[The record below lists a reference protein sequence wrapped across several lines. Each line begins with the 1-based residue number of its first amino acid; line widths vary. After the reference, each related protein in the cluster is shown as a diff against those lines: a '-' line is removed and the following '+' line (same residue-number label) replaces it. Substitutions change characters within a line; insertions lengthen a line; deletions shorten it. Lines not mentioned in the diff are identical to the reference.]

1 MPLEED
7 HALALGRLE
16 TALCQRLKLESSRAT
31 FMSAKRPPMSIAT
44 SAVMS
49 AIVKRSP
56 ATNSRPFS
64 SRSPVRVA
72 DARPHAA
79 LHRSLGIAC
88 NDPERLD
95 SYFESCVRLPQTAP
109 VPSAGSTSRSAPVR
123 AGRARTGLA
132 RDEAPPD
139 SGRSRP
145 TRRDMTR
152 RRTPAP
158 ALHRMGS
165 LQGIRGCDF
174 DQREYRD
181 LAAQARFL
189 FPPRRCEPGADLEPL
204 HDCKASWHLPF

>member
-1 MPLEED
+1 
-7 HALALGRLE
+7 
-16 TALCQRLKLESSRAT
+16 T

-56 ATNSRPFS
+56 ATNS
-64 SRSPVRVA
+64 
-72 DARPHAA
+72 
-79 LHRSLGIAC
+79 
-88 NDPERLD
+88 
-95 SYFESCVRLPQTAP
+95 
-109 VPSAGSTSRSAPVR
+109 
-123 AGRARTGLA
+123 RARTGLA

-165 LQGIRGCDF
+165 LQGIRGCGF

-181 LAAQARFL
+181 LAVQARFL